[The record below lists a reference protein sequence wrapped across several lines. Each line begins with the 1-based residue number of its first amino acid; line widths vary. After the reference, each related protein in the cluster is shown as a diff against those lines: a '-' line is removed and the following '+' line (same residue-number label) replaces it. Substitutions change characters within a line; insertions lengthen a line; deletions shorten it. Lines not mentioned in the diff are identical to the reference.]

1 MFDVL
6 TTGIVTGLVYGM
18 LGFAIVVLFK
28 MTGIPNFAAGSLATL
43 GAVAVYELAVRQHV
57 NLVIAVVLGLAFL
70 GVTGAAVY
78 MVVMR
83 YRDDAGVQ
91 NLTVRTLGLYLL
103 LFALTDKALGEGQP
117 FTFPQLFPVRAVSF
131 GSMRVPLAG
140 IGVLAIAAVLT
151 AGFVCLFKFS
161 RVGLLLR
168 GMADDRETARLLG
181 ANVRRLSAASWAL
194 TTVLAAVVGIL
205 AAPSS
210 LVSADMM
217 DESLLYV
224 FAAVVIGG
232 LTSLGGAFVG
242 GVTVGVVQGFV
253 HYYGNAD
260 LSLLAVF
267 GLFLFVLLVRPHGLF
282 GEPAS
287 ERL

>member
-1 MFDVL
+1 MLDVL
-6 TTGIVTGLVYGM
+6 TTGMVTGLLYGM

-43 GAVAVYELAVRQHV
+43 GAVAVYELTVHHHV
-57 NLVIAVVLGLAFL
+57 NLWFAIVIGVVLTAITGAVVYVL
-70 GVTGAAVY
+70 
-78 MVVMR
+78 VMR
-83 YRDDAGVQ
+83 YRDDAGVP

-103 LFALTDKALGEGQP
+103 LFALTDKYLGEGQP
-117 FTFPQLFPVRAVSF
+117 FTFPQLFPLRAVSL
-131 GSMRVPLAG
+131 GPLKVPMSGLGA
-140 IGVLAIAAVLT
+140 LAIAAALT
-151 AGFVCLFKFS
+151 AAIGCLFRFS
-161 RVGLLLR
+161 RAGLLLR
-168 GMADDRETARLLG
+168 GVAADRETARLLG
-181 ANVRRLSAASWAL
+181 ANVRRLEAASWAL
-194 TTVLAAVVGIL
+194 TTALAAVVGIL
-205 AAPSS
+205 AAPTN
-210 LVSADMM
+210 LVSSNMM

-242 GVTVGVVQGFV
+242 GITVGVVQGFV

-267 GLFLFVLLVRPHGLF
+267 GLFLLTLLVRPNGLF
-282 GEPAS
+282 GEPAL

>member
-1 MFDVL
+1 MLDVL
-6 TTGIVTGLVYGM
+6 TTGMVTGLLYGM

-43 GAVAVYELAVRQHV
+43 GAVAVYELAVRHHV
-57 NLVIAVVLGLAFL
+57 NLAIAIVLGLAFL
-70 GVTGAAVY
+70 GAMGAVVY
-78 MVVMR
+78 VVVMR
-83 YRDDAGVQ
+83 YRDDAGVP

-117 FTFPQLFPVRAVSF
+117 FTFPHLFPVRAVSF
-131 GSMRVPLAG
+131 GPLHVPLAG
-140 IGVLAIAAVLT
+140 FGALAIAAALT
-151 AGFVCLFKFS
+151 AGFGCLFRFS
-161 RVGLLLR
+161 QAGLLLR
-168 GMADDRETARLLG
+168 GVAADRETARLLG
-181 ANVRRLSAASWAL
+181 ANVRRLEAASWAL

-205 AAPSS
+205 AAPTT
-210 LVSADMM
+210 LVSANMM

-267 GLFLFVLLVRPHGLF
+267 GLFLLTLLVRPHGLF
-282 GEPAS
+282 GEPAL